1 MQSVVVAV
9 IALFAVFSFLVRPA
23 QVVGDSML
31 PNLRDGD
38 WLAVSA
44 FSNNPRR
51 GEIII
56 ITQPNKT
63 ATGEPIV
70 KRVIATGGQSVDI
83 DFDTGEVSVD
93 GKVLNEPYIRQTTH
107 RKFDVKFPLT
117 VPEGYLFVMGD
128 NRNDSLDSR
137 SSRIGLIH
145 EKYVLGRVLFRAFPF
160 NAIGKVRYSTFD
172 YQA

>member
-1 MQSVVVAV
+1 
-9 IALFAVFSFLVRPA
+9 
-23 QVVGDSML
+23 ML
-31 PNLRDGD
+31 PNLHNKD
-38 WLAVSA
+38 WLLVSA
-44 FSNNPRR
+44 FDSNPQR

-70 KRVIATGGQSVDI
+70 KRIIATGGQSVDI
-83 DFDTGEVSVD
+83 DFDTGKVSVD
-93 GKVLNEPYIRQTTH
+93 GKTLDEPYIRAVT
-107 RKFDVKFPLT
+107 RLRYDVEFPLT

-145 EKYVLGRVLFRAFPF
+145 EKYVLGRVLFRVFPF
-160 NAIGKVRYSTFD
+160 KSIGKVNYSEFD
-172 YQA
+172 Y